1 MENNNK
7 EDKENEEIDESKYG
21 KLTFVLIVLL
31 ICMLGYLGY
40 SFYNDYQTT
49 IANYEEQID
58 NLHSTINSK
67 TQSLNNYKDKVD
79 SMNKQIDFMDKY
91 VAICPADGKGLYHK
105 YNCIQYDHSCS
116 FYIYNIGNAE
126 QENFSPCPYCF
137 GETSNTSDAK
147 TEIVYITDT
156 GSKYHMAGC
165 SYLKS
170 KKAITKEQAI
180 SQGYSPC
187 SRCNP

>member
-1 MENNNK
+1 MENNN
-7 EDKENEEIDESKYG
+7 ENEKDNKEIEENKYG

-49 IANYEEQID
+49 ITNYEEQID

-79 SMNKQIDFMDKY
+79 SMNKQIEFMNDH
-91 VAICPADGKGLYHK
+91 VAICPSDGSGLFHK
-105 YNCIQYDHSCS
+105 YGCEHLDNNSS
-116 FYIYNIGNAE
+116 FLLYNTNQAPNEGY
-126 QENFSPCPYCF
+126 SPCPYCF
-137 GETSNTSDAK
+137 GETSNTSDTK
-147 TEIVYITDT
+147 TEIVYITNT
-156 GSKYHMAGC
+156 GSKYHRAGC

-170 KKAITKEQAI
+170 KKAITKEKAI